1 MSAIDEGI
9 VREYF
14 EHNGFLVRQM
24 RKYAV
29 QSRKKATDE
38 EMDLLVLNPAYERS
52 DRKPEFFI
60 FTSEL
65 PYVHRAMLVVKGWH
79 SGKFS
84 PATLRSS
91 PEIFRFLE
99 DSVKKE
105 ANRLLSIDPDE
116 PGFGDDLLKIIVA
129 PGLPTQE
136 PYRSQ
141 SVEMLKEKGVD
152 GIISFRTMLQ
162 ELISRIEVNRNY
174 SKSDT
179 LQIIRILKNYDLIK
193 DPQMD
198 LFPSGPEP
206 RKR

>member
-24 RKYAV
+24 RKYAM

-38 EMDLLVLNPAYERS
+38 EMDLLVLNPAYEKS
-52 DRKPEFFI
+52 ERKPDFFI
-60 FTSEL
+60 FTTEL
-65 PYVHRAMLVVKGWH
+65 PHIHRAMLVVKGWH
-79 SGKFS
+79 SGKFT

-99 DSVKKE
+99 ESVKKE
-105 ANRLLSIDPDE
+105 ANRALSIDPDE
-116 PGFGDDLLKIIVA
+116 PGVGDDLLKIIVA

-136 PYRSQ
+136 PYRTQ

-174 SKSDT
+174 NKSDT

-198 LFPSGPEP
+198 LFPPGTEP

>member
-38 EMDLLVLNPAYERS
+38 EMDLLVLNPAYEKS

-79 SGKFS
+79 SGRFT

-105 ANRLLSIDPDE
+105 ANRALSIDPNE
-116 PGFGDDLLKIIVA
+116 PGFGNDLLKIIVA

-198 LFPSGPEP
+198 LFPSSQEP

>member
-24 RKYAV
+24 RKYVV
-29 QSRKKATDE
+29 QSRKKSTEE
-38 EMDLLVLNPAYERS
+38 EMDLLVLNPSYVKS

-79 SGKFS
+79 TGKFN

-105 ANRLLSIDPDE
+105 AKRLLSGYEEE
-116 PGFGDDLLKIIVA
+116 PGIGDDLLKIIVA

-174 SKSDT
+174 RKSDT

-198 LFPSGPEP
+198 LFPSAPET

>member
-1 MSAIDEGI
+1 MSAIDEDI

-14 EHNGFLVRQM
+14 EHNGFLVRQV

-29 QSRKKATDE
+29 QSRKKSSDE
-38 EMDLLVLNPAYERS
+38 ELIDLLVLNPAYERS
-52 DRKPEFFI
+52 ERKPDFFI

-65 PYVHRAMLVVKGWH
+65 PYIHRAMLSVKGWH
-79 SGKFS
+79 TNIFT
-84 PATLRSS
+84 PAMVRSS

-99 DSVKKE
+99 KNVEKE
-105 ANRLLSIDPDE
+105 ADRQLPLFAEE
-116 PGFGDDLLKIIVA
+116 PGVTDDFLKIFVV

-141 SVEMLKEKGVD
+141 SVTMLKERGVD
-152 GIISFRTMLQ
+152 GIISFRTILQ

-174 SKSDT
+174 RKSDT
-179 LQIIRILKNYDLIK
+179 LQIMRILKNYDLLK

-198 LFPSGPEP
+198 LFPSAEP